1 MYVTGETN
9 TYDAGGCVETSFF
22 DKEGRAVGTNR
33 GCFEWLWDGETGS
46 HMLYSTGERYL
57 YMN

>member
-1 MYVTGETN
+1 MYVTGGTN

-33 GCFEWLWDGETGS
+33 GCFEWLWDGEPIRLQV
-46 HMLYSTGERYL
+46 MYQ
-57 YMN
+57 